1 MTQLNE
7 QRPLEGRVALVTG
20 SARNIGKTIAL
31 RLAAEGA
38 SVVIHARAN
47 QEQVDQTVS
56 EVLAA
61 GGKAIGCLGD
71 VTDEGAVERLIDQ
84 AASAFGALD
93 ILVNNAAIRQES
105 DLQSTSLREWKYIV
119 STILDGAFLCARA
132 AAPLLMESSAGTIV
146 NIGGM
151 TGSSGGS
158 DRVHVVTGKA
168 GLIGLTK
175 ALAWDLADH
184 GVTVNLVSPGMI
196 DTRRD
201 ASTATAMPK
210 HRSVHAPL
218 LGRKGTAEEIAGVVR
233 MLCTPDGR
241 FITGQTI
248 HVNGGAYLA

>member
-1 MTQLNE
+1 MTQLTE

-20 SARNIGKTIAL
+20 SARNIGKAIAL

-38 SVVIHARAN
+38 AVVIHARTS
-47 QEQVDQTVS
+47 QEQVNQVV
-56 EVLAA
+56 EEIRAA
-61 GGKAIGCLGD
+61 GGKATGCLGD
-71 VTDEGAVERLIDQ
+71 VTDEGAVERLIDH
-84 AASAFGALD
+84 ATAAFGALD
-93 ILVNNAAIRQES
+93 ILVNNAAIRRES
-105 DLQSTSLREWKYIV
+105 SLGSTSLQEWKYIL

-132 AAPLLMESSAGTIV
+132 AAPHLMRSSAGTIV

-158 DRVHVVTGKA
+158 DRIHVVTGKA

-201 ASTATAMPK
+201 TSTATAVPR

-248 HVNGGAYLA
+248 HINGGAYLA